1 MAGKEET
8 VGSRMLADQFTS
20 RDNSLNALRL
30 VLALV
35 VIVSHAPLLLGI
47 GDPYR
52 WADLEIGGWAVV
64 GFFGI
69 SGWLIAGSR
78 LNLDFGPF
86 MWRRCLRILPA
97 FWLVLAV
104 TVLLFVPLAAWR
116 TGDSPA
122 FISTASYA
130 LNNSFL
136 WIFQPEIEG
145 TLLSSPTRMWNI
157 SLWTLSWEMLCYI
170 GVGVLLSFR
179 LARRN
184 PLVIT
189 AVFVA
194 VTLANLLART
204 IDLVAFS
211 PALEAG
217 LRLGSFF
224 LAGAVLRMYAHRV
237 AVSKRLAAGS
247 VLVVAVLSLFGL
259 VGSLGALPL
268 AYLALYAGI
277 KLPLSKIGSCND
289 ISYGIYVYAFPVGQ
303 LIILFGGDSL
313 NVWQFIA
320 LNVAVVVPF
329 AWGSWVLVEKT
340 ALKLKWVVPARNHY
354 AVAPKAP
361 QATAE
366 A

>member
-1 MAGKEET
+1 M
-8 VGSRMLADQFTS
+8 
-20 RDNSLNALRL
+20 
-30 VLALV
+30 
-35 VIVSHAPLLLGI
+35 
-47 GDPYR
+47 
-52 WADLEIGGWAVV
+52 
-64 GFFGI
+64 
-69 SGWLIAGSR
+69 
-78 LNLDFGPF
+78 
-86 MWRRCLRILPA
+86 
-97 FWLVLAV
+97 
-104 TVLLFVPLAAWR
+104 
-116 TGDSPA
+116 
-122 FISTASYA
+122 
-130 LNNSFL
+130 
-136 WIFQPEIEG
+136 
-145 TLLSSPTRMWNI
+145 
-157 SLWTLSWEMLCYI
+157 
-170 GVGVLLSFR
+170 
-179 LARRN
+179 
-184 PLVIT
+184 
-189 AVFVA
+189 
-194 VTLANLLART
+194 
-204 IDLVAFS
+204 
-211 PALEAG
+211 
-217 LRLGSFF
+217 
-224 LAGAVLRMYAHRV
+224 
-237 AVSKRLAAGS
+237 SKRLAAGS